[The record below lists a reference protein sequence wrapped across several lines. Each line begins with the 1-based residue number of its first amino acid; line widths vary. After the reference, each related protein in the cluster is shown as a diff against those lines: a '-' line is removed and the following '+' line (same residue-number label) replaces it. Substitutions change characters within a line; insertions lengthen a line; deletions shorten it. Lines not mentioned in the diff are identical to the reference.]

1 MQELSKKCGSLRKI
15 ICNSLDILRYTSKD
29 STDGYHLK
37 YLIDIHIHLA
47 AGNNH
52 NHYSQRKPTSCFA
65 GFSFKLAARKRAG
78 IQNPIVLPTKKAT
91 NNPDFWNPLNSTALL
106 QKVFSGEFSFWKGGG
121 QCRLNPRKQ
130 SRRNHVFMTVHG
142 KEVTQL
148 RQITESI
155 WRHWFQEHWGLQLQT
170 WCSCTARNFNLH
182 KHISL
187 KILFAVI
194 PISFA

>member
-15 ICNSLDILRYTSKD
+15 ICNILDILRYTSKD

-37 YLIDIHIHLA
+37 YLIEIHIHLA

-91 NNPDFWNPLNSTALL
+91 NNPDF
-106 QKVFSGEFSFWKGGG
+106 
-121 QCRLNPRKQ
+121 
-130 SRRNHVFMTVHG
+130 
-142 KEVTQL
+142 
-148 RQITESI
+148 
-155 WRHWFQEHWGLQLQT
+155 
-170 WCSCTARNFNLH
+170 
-182 KHISL
+182 
-187 KILFAVI
+187 
-194 PISFA
+194 